1 MVPNFTSMAVSMSN
15 SALRPETIAAHA
27 LRAVD
32 EATGA
37 VVPPIY
43 TSTTYARDENYAPR
57 LKENYVRNGNP
68 TLWQTEEAIAALERG
83 AAALLFASGMAAIT
97 TLTETIPQ
105 GAHVVAPDV
114 MYYGTRDWL
123 KRLESLGR
131 IQLTLFD
138 VSKPHALETALQKG
152 KTDFVWIETPLN
164 PTWDVID
171 IEAAAEAAHASGAI
185 LAVDATATAAVTTQ
199 PLKLGADIVFH
210 SATKYLNGHS
220 DVLAGVLVTRVVN
233 QRWKDVATLR
243 TKMGSPL
250 PPLEC
255 WLLMRGLRTLFV
267 RYRQC
272 SHNALAIA
280 RHLEKHPKIERV
292 LYPGLASHPAHD
304 VAVRQMSDGFGG
316 MMSILVK
323 GGFDDAKR
331 LCTRLK
337 VIVPATSLGGVE
349 SLAEHRK
356 SVEGPTSPVPDNLVR
371 LSIGIEHVDDLI
383 ADLDQ
388 ALAGL

>member
-1 MVPNFTSMAVSMSN
+1 MAPSFTLTGDSMSN
-15 SALRPETIAAHA
+15 IGLRPETIAAHA

-43 TSTTYARDENYAPR
+43 LSSTYARDETYAPKLR
-57 LKENYVRNGNP
+57 ENYIRNGNP
-68 TLWQTEEAIAALERG
+68 TLWQAEEAIAALERG
-83 AAALLFASGMAAIT
+83 PAALLFASGMAAIT

-123 KRLESLGR
+123 QRLAGLGR
-131 IQLTLFD
+131 IELTLFD
-138 VSKPHALETALQKG
+138 PRQPGGLQAALRPG
-152 KTDFVWIETPLN
+152 RTDLLWIETPLN

-171 IEAAAEAAHASGAI
+171 IAAAAEAAHCAGAI

-199 PLKLGADIVFH
+199 PLSLGADLVFH

-220 DVLAGVLVTRVVN
+220 DVLAGVLVTREMSD
-233 QRWKDVATLR
+233 RWRQIAALR
-243 TKMGSPL
+243 TKMGAPL
-250 PPLEC
+250 PPFEC
-255 WLLMRGLRTLFV
+255 FLLMRGLRTVFV
-267 RYRQC
+267 RYRQA
-272 SHNALAIA
+272 SANAMALA
-280 RHLEKHPKIERV
+280 RHFEHHPRLDGV
-292 LYPGLASHPAHD
+292 LYPGLATHPGYQIAR
-304 VAVRQMSDGFGG
+304 RQMTDGFGG
-316 MMSILVK
+316 MMSLLVK
-323 GGFDDAKR
+323 GGFEPARR

-356 SVEGPTSPVPDNLVR
+356 TVEGPASPVPDNLVR
-371 LSIGIEHVDDLI
+371 LSIGIEHADDLI
-383 ADLDQ
+383 ADLEQ
-388 ALAGL
+388 ALQGL

>member
-1 MVPNFTSMAVSMSN
+1 MAASMSN
-15 SALRPETIAAHA
+15 SGLRPETIAAHA
-27 LRAVD
+27 LKAVD

-43 TSTTYARDENYAPR
+43 TSTTYARDANYVPKLEENYI
-57 LKENYVRNGNP
+57 RNGSP
-68 TLWQTEEAIAALERG
+68 TLWQAEAAIAALEQG
-83 AAALLFASGMAAIT
+83 EEALLFASGMAAIT
-97 TLTETIPQ
+97 ALCETIPP
-105 GAHVVAPDV
+105 GAHVVAPEV

-123 KRLESLGR
+123 KRLENLGR
-131 IQLTLFD
+131 IRLSLFD
-138 VSKPHALETALQKG
+138 PGDPAALSNSLKHG
-152 KTDFVWIETPLN
+152 KTDLVWIETPLN

-171 IEAAAEAAHASGAI
+171 IAAAAKAAHAAGAI
-185 LAVDATATAAVTTQ
+185 LAVDATATAAVTTR
-199 PLKLGADIVFH
+199 PLNLGADIVFH

-220 DVLAGVLVTRVVN
+220 DVLAGVLVARARTG
-233 QRWKDVATLR
+233 RWNEIAMLR

-267 RYRQC
+267 RYRQA
-272 SHNALAIA
+272 SANALAIA
-280 RHLEKHPKIERV
+280 RHFENHPKLERV
-292 LYPGLASHPAHD
+292 LYPGLPSHPGHA
-304 VAVRQMSDGFGG
+304 VALRQMTDGFGG
-316 MMSILVK
+316 MISLLVR
-323 GGFDDAKR
+323 GGFEDAKR

-356 SVEGPTSPVPDNLVR
+356 TAEGPASPVADNLVR

-383 ADLDQ
+383 ADLGQ

>member
-1 MVPNFTSMAVSMSN
+1 MAASMSN
-15 SALRPETIAAHA
+15 SELRPETIAAHA
-27 LRAVD
+27 LKAVD

-37 VVPPIY
+37 VVPPLY
-43 TSTTYARDENYAPR
+43 MSTTYARDENYVPK

-68 TLWQTEEAIAALERG
+68 TLWQTEDAISALEKG
-83 AAALLFASGMAAIT
+83 AGALLFASGMAAIT
-97 TLTETIPQ
+97 TLTETIPH

-131 IQLTLFD
+131 ITLTLFD
-138 VSKPHALETALQKG
+138 PRDPAALAASLQKG

-171 IEAAAEAAHASGAI
+171 IEAAATAAHAAGAI
-185 LAVDATATAAVTTQ
+185 LAVDATATGAVTTL
-199 PLKLGADIVFH
+199 PLTLGADIVFH

-220 DVLAGVLVTRVVN
+220 DVLAGVLVTREVN
-233 QRWKDVATLR
+233 ERWKQVAMLR

-250 PPLEC
+250 PPFEC
-255 WLLMRGLRTLFV
+255 WMLMRGLRTVFV
-267 RYRQC
+267 RYRQA
-272 SHNALAIA
+272 SANALAIA
-280 RHLEKHPKIERV
+280 RHFHHHPGVERV
-292 LYPGLASHPAHD
+292 LYPGLPSHPQHA
-304 VAVRQMSDGFGG
+304 VALRQMTDGFGG
-316 MMSILVK
+316 MMSILVR
-323 GGFDDAKR
+323 GGFAEAQK

-356 SVEGPTSPVPDNLVR
+356 AVEGPSSPVPDNLVR
-371 LSIGIEHVDDLI
+371 FSIGIEHVDDLI
-383 ADLDQ
+383 ADLEQ
-388 ALAGL
+388 ALAKI